1 VRGLA
6 AEFAV
11 PAHWEVT
18 TMTAFGRPLADSPSR
33 QRRTVDEIMW
43 AAAG

>member
-1 VRGLA
+1 
-6 AEFAV
+6 V

-33 QRRTVDEIMW
+33 QRRPVDEIQWM
-43 AAAG
+43 AAG